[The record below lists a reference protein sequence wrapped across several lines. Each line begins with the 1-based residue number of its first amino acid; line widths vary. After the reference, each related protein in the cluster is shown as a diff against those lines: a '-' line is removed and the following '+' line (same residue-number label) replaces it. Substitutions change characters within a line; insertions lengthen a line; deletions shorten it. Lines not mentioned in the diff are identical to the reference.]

1 MVESGTLVPMR
12 GKMTDHAITLTH
24 QVRER
29 RRALGLTQEQ
39 VADLAGCSPRF
50 IRELEGGKTTVR
62 LDKVLDVAEVL
73 GLEFTL
79 APRRA
84 P

>member
-1 MVESGTLVPMR
+1 
-12 GKMTDHAITLTH
+12 MTDHALTLTR
-24 QVRER
+24 QIRER
-29 RRALGLTQEQ
+29 RRSLGLTQDQ
-39 VADLAGCSPRF
+39 LADLAGCSPRF

-73 GLEFTL
+73 GLDVTL